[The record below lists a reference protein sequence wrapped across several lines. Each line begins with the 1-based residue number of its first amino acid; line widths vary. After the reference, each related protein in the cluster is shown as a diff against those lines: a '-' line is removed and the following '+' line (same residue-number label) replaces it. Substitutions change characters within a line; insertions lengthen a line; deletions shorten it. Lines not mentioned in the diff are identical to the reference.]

1 MLCRRCGGGAVRCA
15 GLGVAGR
22 NGACMVTSPL
32 SNSENFRHIERTY
45 DNMMPEDDF
54 DESESEGRNT
64 KEAFSG

>member
-1 MLCRRCGGGAVRCA
+1 
-15 GLGVAGR
+15 
-22 NGACMVTSPL
+22 MVTSPL